1 MVSSTHHGKPF
12 TPDMGDLRRALHYLE
27 DEEIAVLAPYLT
39 GVFHEPDTVVMH
51 EGEQGDWMA
60 FVAGGKLAVKKKTNF
75 PGKHVLVALLE
86 EGSMIGEI
94 SVMEKG
100 RRAATVSVVEPCRLL
115 YLSSADVDNLLLN
128 HPELG
133 IKILRRILHVV
144 GIRVKK
150 ADDRLAKLL

>member
-1 MVSSTHHGKPF
+1 MISSTYQGKPF
-12 TPDMGDLRRALHYLE
+12 APEMVDLRRALHYLE
-27 DEEIAVLAPYLT
+27 DEEIAIIAPYLT
-39 GVFHEPDTVVMH
+39 GVSHEPDTVVMH

-60 FVAGGKLAVKKKTNF
+60 FVVNGKLAVKKKTNF

-94 SVMEKG
+94 SVMERG
-100 RRAATVSVVEPCRLL
+100 RRAATVTVVEPCRLL
-115 YLSSADVDNLLLN
+115 YLSSANVDNLLQK
-128 HPELG
+128 HPKLG